1 MSGLQPGGEGR
12 RGMTSRQARTLE
24 FGIVGASLL
33 ALVMIFQPFSLDL
46 FTLGAAAIVIVGLAF
61 NLVPMAQPGKR
72 WRSIVIGIVVI
83 VVVFAIV
90 TLLSLGM
97 AELYGYYITPPAND

>member
-1 MSGLQPGGEGR
+1 
-12 RGMTSRQARTLE
+12 MTERQARALE

-33 ALVMIFQPFSLDL
+33 ALVLIFQPFSLDL

-61 NLVPMAQPGKR
+61 NLVPLAQPGKT
-72 WRSIVIGIVVI
+72 WRSVLIAAIVI
-83 VVVFAIV
+83 VVAFAIV

-97 AELYGYYITPPAND
+97 AKLYGYYISPPE

>member
-1 MSGLQPGGEGR
+1 MNAPTPPR
-12 RGMTSRQARTLE
+12 RGMTERQARTLE

-33 ALVMIFQPFSLDL
+33 ALVLIFQPFSLDL

-61 NLVPMAQPGKR
+61 NLVPLAQPGKA
-72 WRSIVIGIVVI
+72 WRSVLIAAIVI
-83 VVVFAIV
+83 VVAFAIV

-97 AELYGYYITPPAND
+97 AKLYGYYISPPE

>member
-1 MSGLQPGGEGR
+1 MSVQPPPR
-12 RGMTSRQARTLE
+12 RGMTERQARTLE

-33 ALVMIFQPFSLDL
+33 ALVLIFQPFSLDL

-61 NLVPMAQPGKR
+61 NLVPLAQPGKS
-72 WRSIVIGIVVI
+72 WRSVLIATIVI
-83 VVVFAIV
+83 VVAFAIV

-97 AELYGYYITPPAND
+97 AKLYGYYISPPE